1 MPHKHMEP
9 EMPILPVLSGL
20 MLFGVSTW
28 LGFLGK
34 PTEMGLAIAAGSL
47 GFVFSNFDRLV
58 KIKGPGFEAEMRERK
73 AAESVV
79 AEQTD
84 NVEHLRALG
93 FQITSSRQSIMSA
106 LIHTDYNSRY
116 VNGIVG
122 ETGLA
127 NEVVTGE
134 LDWLL
139 NNGLVTR
146 RVGTKGYLWN
156 LTEKGMALLPMV
168 VFGKH
173 ES

>member
-1 MPHKHMEP
+1 MQ
-9 EMPILPVLSGL
+9 ILPILSGL
-20 MLFGVSTW
+20 MLFGVSTG

-47 GFVFSNFDRLV
+47 GFVFSNFDMLV
-58 KIKGPGFEAEMRERK
+58 KVKGPGFEAEMRERK

-84 NVEHLRALG
+84 NVDHLRALG
-93 FQITSSRQSIMSA
+93 FQITASRQSIMSA
-106 LIHTDYNSRY
+106 LIHTEYHFRY
-116 VNGIVG
+116 VNGIAS

-127 NEVVTGE
+127 SEVVTVE

-146 RVGTKGYLWN
+146 RVGKNGYLWN

-173 ES
+173 EA